1 MQESISLESV
11 TLFLETLTLS
21 ATSGEQLMMVSEVLI
36 GDLGVPSAQQTVI
49 GHMDAR
55 PRSLVLMGWKM
66 MIL

>member
-1 MQESISLESV
+1 MRENTSLESV

-21 ATSGEQLMMVSEVLI
+21 ATSGEQQMMVLEVLI
-36 GDLGVPSAQQTVI
+36 GDLGVPSAQQIVI

-66 MIL
+66 MLL